1 VLDFSTLD
9 LPVAA
14 IDNLEGMTLGPPLP
28 DGSTSL
34 WLLSDDNFDDDQT
47 TQVWLFRLAI
57 AR

>member
-1 VLDFSTLD
+1 LD

-34 WLLSDDNFDDDQT
+34 WLLSEDNFDDDQT